1 MRLSVLS
8 VLKLQMKTRIF
19 WLNENLGI
27 MSRPLGG
34 DDLMEEIEHWKKL
47 RVNTIVSFL
56 TDEENEELGLEY
68 ERMDCRR
75 EGFDFIKFPIE
86 DRQVPDSYLKTK
98 ELFNNLI
105 EKINQNQKIL
115 MHCRGGIGRV
125 SIISSIVLS
134 TLHKI
139 PIKQSFATISKIRG
153 LNVPDTEEQIIWT
166 ESFIERIYET
176 RQ

>member
-1 MRLSVLS
+1 
-8 VLKLQMKTRIF
+8 MKTRIF

-47 RVNTIVSFL
+47 AINTIVSFL
-56 TDEENEELGLEY
+56 TDEENEELGLQY

-86 DRQVPDSYLKTK
+86 DRQTPDSYLKTK
-98 ELFNNLI
+98 ELLNNLI

-125 SIISSIVLS
+125 SIISAIVLS
-134 TLHKI
+134 TLNKVSAR
-139 PIKQSFATISKIRG
+139 QSFENISKIRG
-153 LNVPDTEEQIIWT
+153 IHVPDTDEQIVWT
-166 ESFIERIYET
+166 ENFMERIYES

>member
-1 MRLSVLS
+1 
-8 VLKLQMKTRIF
+8 MKTRIF

-34 DDLMEEIEHWKKL
+34 DDLVEEIEHWKKL
-47 RVNTIVSFL
+47 KIDTIISFL

-98 ELFNNLI
+98 ELVNTLVGN
-105 EKINQNQKIL
+105 INENKKIL

-125 SIISSIVLS
+125 SIISASVLS
-134 TLHKI
+134 TLHNI
-139 PIKQSFATISKIRG
+139 SVKQSFSTISKIRG
-153 LNVPDTEEQIIWT
+153 IQVPDTDEQIAWT
-166 ESFIERIYET
+166 ESFMERMNEN
-176 RQ
+176 RQREQ

>member
-1 MRLSVLS
+1 
-8 VLKLQMKTRIF
+8 MKTRIF

-47 RVNTIVSFL
+47 EINTIVSFL

-75 EGFDFIKFPIE
+75 EGFDFIKFPID

-98 ELFNNLI
+98 DLVNNLVG
-105 EKINQNQKIL
+105 KINENQKIL

-125 SIISSIVLS
+125 SIIASSVFSVLN
-134 TLHKI
+134 KI
-139 PIKQSFATISKIRG
+139 SIKNSFEQISKIRG
-153 LNVPDTEEQIIWT
+153 LKVPDTDEQILWT
-166 ESFIERIYET
+166 EDFFERIKK
-176 RQ
+176 

>member
-1 MRLSVLS
+1 
-8 VLKLQMKTRIF
+8 MKTRIF

-34 DDLMEEIEHWKKL
+34 DELMEEIENWKKL
-47 RVNTIVSFL
+47 EVDTIVSFL

-86 DRQVPDSYLKTK
+86 DCQVPDSYLKTK
-98 ELFNNLI
+98 ELMKILI
-105 EKINQNQKIL
+105 DKINENKKIL

-125 SIISSIVLS
+125 SIISASVLS
-134 TLHKI
+134 ALNGI
-139 PIKQSFATISKIRG
+139 SAKQSFEDISKIRG
-153 LNVPDTEEQIIWT
+153 LHVPDTDEQIVWT
-166 ESFIERIYET
+166 EEFINKINQQKNTPKPSWLGE
-176 RQ
+176 

>member
-1 MRLSVLS
+1 
-8 VLKLQMKTRIF
+8 MKTRIF

-34 DDLMEEIEHWKKL
+34 DDLVEEIENWKK
-47 RVNTIVSFL
+47 VNVDTIISFL
-56 TDEENEELGLEY
+56 TDEENEELDLEY

-98 ELFNNLI
+98 ELVKNI
-105 EKINQNQKIL
+105 VDKINENKKIL

-125 SIISSIVLS
+125 SIISASVFS
-134 TLHKI
+134 TLYKI
-139 PIKQSFATISKIRG
+139 SVKQSFSTISKIRG
-153 LNVPDTEEQIIWT
+153 IHVPDTDEQILWT
-166 ESFIERIYET
+166 EEFMERCKG
-176 RQ
+176 

>member
-1 MRLSVLS
+1 
-8 VLKLQMKTRIF
+8 MKTRIF
-19 WLNENLGI
+19 WLNQNLGI

-47 RVNTIVSFL
+47 AINTIVSFL

-86 DRQVPDSYLKTK
+86 DRQTPDSYLKTK
-98 ELFNNLI
+98 ELLNTI
-105 EKINQNQKIL
+105 ITKINENQKIL

-125 SIISSIVLS
+125 SIISASVLS
-134 TLHKI
+134 TLRNV
-139 PIKQSFATISKIRG
+139 PVKQSFEAISKIRG
-153 LNVPDTEEQIIWT
+153 IHVPDTDEQIVWT
-166 ESFIERIYET
+166 ENFMERFLE
-176 RQ
+176 RK

>member
-1 MRLSVLS
+1 
-8 VLKLQMKTRIF
+8 MKTRIF

-34 DDLMEEIEHWKKL
+34 NDLMEEIEHWKKL
-47 RVNTIVSFL
+47 KVDTIVSFL

-68 ERMDCRR
+68 ERIDCRK

-98 ELFNNLI
+98 ELTNNLI

-125 SIISSIVLS
+125 PIISAIVLS
-134 TLHKI
+134 TLNKVSAR
-139 PIKQSFATISKIRG
+139 QSFENISKIRG
-153 LNVPDTEEQIIWT
+153 IHVPDTDEQIVWT
-166 ESFIERIYET
+166 ENFMERIYEN